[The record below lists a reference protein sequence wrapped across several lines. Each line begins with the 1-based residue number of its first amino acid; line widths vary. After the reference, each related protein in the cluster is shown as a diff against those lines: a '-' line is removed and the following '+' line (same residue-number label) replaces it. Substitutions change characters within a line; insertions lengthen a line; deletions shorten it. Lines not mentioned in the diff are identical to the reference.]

1 MSLVG
6 THTTVSA
13 THVCASIAHAQV
25 QSDKTFL
32 GGTFGT
38 AVESCSA
45 TYVRMTV
52 ELDTRQRRQDLY
64 PTSTELIRAFSSQA
78 SKDPEPPRMGEARGP
93 GPGPTTNTGARQDS
107 YPSERDLTSRP
118 GGEPE
123 TSHGGPPKLFVHNP
137 QNRPFELLF
146 F

>member
-1 MSLVG
+1 MSPVG

-13 THVCASIAHAQV
+13 THVCASIAHVQV

-64 PTSTELIRAFSSQA
+64 PTSTELIRAYSSQA
-78 SKDPEPPRMGEARGP
+78 SKDPEPPPNGGGP
-93 GPGPTTNTGARQDS
+93 GP
-107 YPSERDLTSRP
+107 RP
-118 GGEPE
+118 WA
-123 TSHGGPPKLFVHNP
+123 HYKYRRPPRFISI
-137 QNRPFELLF
+137 
-146 F
+146 

>member
-13 THVCASIAHAQV
+13 TQVCASIAHAQV

-52 ELDTRQRRQDLY
+52 GLDTRQRWQDLY
-64 PTSTELIRAFSSQA
+64 PTSTELIRAHSSQA
-78 SKDPEPPRMGEARGP
+78 SEDPKPPPEWGEPGAPAP
-93 GPGPTTNTGARQDS
+93 GLLQNTGAR
-107 YPSERDLTSRP
+107 
-118 GGEPE
+118 
-123 TSHGGPPKLFVHNP
+123 
-137 QNRPFELLF
+137 
-146 F
+146 